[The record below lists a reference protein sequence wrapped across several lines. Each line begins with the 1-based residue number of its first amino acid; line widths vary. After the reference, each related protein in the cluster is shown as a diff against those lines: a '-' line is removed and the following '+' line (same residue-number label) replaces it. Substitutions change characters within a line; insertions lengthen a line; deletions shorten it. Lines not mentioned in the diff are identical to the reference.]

1 MPKRTGPLGSIY
13 FFLRPRRSLV
23 RGVCWLISTLHLNY
37 RLLEQAE
44 NKRNCS
50 WTKMC
55 ILWNTPTSQMF
66 NPRRL
71 EKQFFFHH
79 HNVAYIMQSSSCDL
93 SFRTFPRRKY
103 CPQSGRFC
111 HAEGRVSFPRPKA
124 NARITGRRRWGN
136 TQPRGHCFLLSGKQS
151 LSRHAWFS
159 AQGVLS
165 CDEWVAV
172 NLAVIMRVAGLLNP
186 FELVIAAGLNNEH

>member
-23 RGVCWLISTLHLNY
+23 RGVCWLISILHLNY

-50 WTKMC
+50 CTKMC

-66 NPRRL
+66 NRRRL

-93 SFRTFPRRKY
+93 SFCTFPSRKY
-103 CPQSGRFC
+103 CPQWVEDFAMRRAGSASRDQKQM
-111 HAEGRVSFPRPKA
+111 HVSQDEGDEVTHSLGGTAF
-124 NARITGRRRWGN
+124 
-136 TQPRGHCFLLSGKQS
+136 CFLE
-151 LSRHAWFS
+151 SRACHGMHDS
-159 AQGVLS
+159 VL
-165 CDEWVAV
+165 
-172 NLAVIMRVAGLLNP
+172 RVYSPVTNESRLIWQWLCGLLA
-186 FELVIAAGLNNEH
+186 F